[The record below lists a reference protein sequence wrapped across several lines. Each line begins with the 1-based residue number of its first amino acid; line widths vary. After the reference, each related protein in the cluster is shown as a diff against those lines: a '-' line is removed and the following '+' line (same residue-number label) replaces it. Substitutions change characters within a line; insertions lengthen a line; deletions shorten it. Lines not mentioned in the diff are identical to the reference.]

1 MKQPFSPIA
10 LHRSLDK
17 DWRSPKGWRSISA
30 VNHTTVGLRFIVAA
44 LVFFLIGGV
53 LAMLLRAQLATSG
66 NAFLDSDAY
75 NQVFTMH
82 GTVMMFLFAI
92 PMLEGFSFY
101 LLPKMLG
108 ARDLAY
114 PRLGA
119 YAWWC
124 YLAGGLILVAAMAL
138 GLAPDSGWFMYTPL
152 SGATYRPGI
161 NSDIWL
167 IGVTFAEISAI
178 CGAVELIATI
188 LKLRAPG
195 MGLNR
200 MPIFAWYILVTAGM
214 ILVGFPPL
222 ILGSILLEIERA
234 FAWPFFD
241 VARGGDPLL
250 WQHLFWLFGHPEV
263 YIIFLPAAGM
273 VSTMIPVF
281 AQRPL
286 AGYVWVVASVAAVGF
301 LSFGLWVHHMFTV
314 GIPQLAVLFFSAAS
328 MLVAVPTA
336 VQFFAWIATLWSG
349 RTQFRLPMLYL
360 AGFLVVFVTGG
371 LTGVMLALVPFNW
384 QAHDTHF
391 VVAHLHYVLTGGMVF
406 PVLAAA
412 CYWMPHIT
420 GRMPSGKT
428 GTTAFWLIFSGFN
441 LTFLP
446 MHLTGLVG
454 MPRRIYTYPP
464 DAGWD
469 TLNLLS
475 SLGAFVQAMGFMV
488 FLLDMFLHMRA
499 GRAAPRNPWKSGTLE
514 WATPIP
520 PPSYNFASLPD
531 VQGRD
536 PLWDNPALGVE
547 LAGGKHW
554 LATPAPGQRQTISV
568 DAMTGKPRSV
578 VQLPGPSWLPFYAAI
593 ATAVFFVCILF
604 KTYEAALAGALAALL
619 VFLRWAWRNGARED
633 PAAIEAV
640 TAVMLPPHFAASGA
654 PGWWGMACSLA
665 ANAALFGSL
674 LFGYLFLWTMA
685 PNWPPPA
692 WIDIPLFWGTM
703 AASLPVAAAAAVRAA
718 YSANQRGRMR
728 ACILWLIASAA
739 ASVAATL
746 GVFMVAA
753 QLPSATSHAYVS
765 TTLVLLCYAGLH
777 IATAGV
783 LAAYVALR
791 CRAGYVSRIRS
802 LEPAVLR
809 LWCDYTAIAGV
820 VVMAALYGLPR
831 VFS

>member
-1 MKQPFSPIA
+1 MKQHFSPIA
-10 LHRSLDK
+10 LHHALDK
-17 DWRSPKGWRSISA
+17 DWRSPKGWRGISA

-124 YLAGGLILVAAMAL
+124 YLAGGLILVTAMAL

-152 SGATYRPGI
+152 SGPTYRPGI

-234 FAWPFFD
+234 FGLPFFD
-241 VARGGDPLL
+241 VTRGGDPLL

-328 MLVAVPTA
+328 MLVTVPTA

-349 RTQFRLPMLYL
+349 QTRFRLPMLYL

-406 PVLAAA
+406 PLLAAA

-420 GRMPSGKT
+420 GRMPAGKT
-428 GTTAFWLIFSGFN
+428 GITAFWLIFVGFN

-446 MHLTGLVG
+446 MHLTGLLG
-454 MPRRIYTYPP
+454 MPRRIYTYPS

-475 SLGAFVQAMGFMV
+475 SLGAFIQAMGFLV
-488 FLLDMFLHMRA
+488 FLLDMFLHTRA
-499 GRAAPRNPWKSGTLE
+499 GRAAPRNPWNAGTLE
-514 WATPIP
+514 WATPTP

-536 PLWDNPALGVE
+536 PLWDNPALGAE
-547 LAGGKHW
+547 LAGGRHW
-554 LATPAPGQRQTISV
+554 LAIPAPGQRQTLSV
-568 DAMTGKPRSV
+568 DVLTGNPRSV

-593 ATAVFFVCILF
+593 ATGVFFVCILF
-604 KTYEAALAGALAALL
+604 KIYEVAIVGALAALL
-619 VFLRWAWRNGARED
+619 VFLRWAWQNGARDD
-633 PAAIEAV
+633 PASIEAV
-640 TAVMLPPHFAASGA
+640 AQIMLPAHFAASGA

-692 WIDIPLFWGTM
+692 WIDIPPAWGAL
-703 AASLPVAAAAAVRAA
+703 AACLPVAATIAVRAA
-718 YSANQRGRMR
+718 CSANQSGRR
-728 ACILWLIASAA
+728 QACSFWLLAGALASIVAILA
-739 ASVAATL
+739 VC
-746 GVFMVAA
+746 MVVGR
-753 QLPSATSHAYVS
+753 LPPATSHAYVA
-765 TTLVLLCYAGLH
+765 TTFVLLCYAGLH
-777 IATAGV
+777 MAIAGI
-783 LAAYVALR
+783 LAVHVALR
-791 CRAGYVSRIRS
+791 CRAGYVSRVRS

-809 LWCDYTAIAGV
+809 LWCDYTAIAAV
-820 VVMAALYGLPR
+820 VVIAALYGLPR
-831 VFS
+831 VFP